1 MITTFEFF
9 KNLYDVATGANGGKA
24 SFKLMDTTYKTV
36 KEAMND
42 YFGAAYDFQM
52 KKAGVDMAEV
62 QELVEQKLVGHK
74 HYSNWSDRQK
84 GTTDLY
90 FLTAKGM
97 RQWYKMYFK

>member
-1 MITTFEFF
+1 MTTFEFF
-9 KNLYDVATGANGGKA
+9 KNLYDDATGANGGKVK
-24 SFKLMDTTYKTV
+24 FKLADTTYKTV
-36 KEAMND
+36 KEAMD
-42 YFGAAYDFQM
+42 EYFGAAYDFQM

-62 QELVEQKLVGHK
+62 QELVEQKIVGHK
-74 HYSNWSDRQK
+74 YYGNWRDRQR